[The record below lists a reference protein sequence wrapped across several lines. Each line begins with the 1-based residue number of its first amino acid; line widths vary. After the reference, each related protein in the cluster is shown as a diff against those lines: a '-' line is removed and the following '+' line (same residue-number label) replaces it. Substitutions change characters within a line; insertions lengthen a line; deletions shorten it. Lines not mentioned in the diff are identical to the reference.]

1 MSVPYT
7 FASATTSI
15 PLSQLDTNF
24 NTPITIGNTAVL
36 LGGTITTAYNMTFAN
51 VIITS
56 VGSTFPNNYLANSN
70 VVIGTTTIPLGNTA
84 SSLSNVSL
92 ANVTI
97 NSVTTPITPSQGGTG
112 LTSLTTNNVVLGN
125 GTNNVQLVAPGTS
138 GNVLVSNGTTWISNV
153 VTTNVS
159 SVTGTL
165 SVANGGTGQTT
176 YTNGQLLIGNSTGNT
191 LTKATLTA
199 GTNITI
205 TNGAGSITIN
215 SAAGAASTPIATD
228 ISGTD
233 YTLTL
238 PSAINASVTQFPNMT
253 PIALDATKELMLIYG
268 ASSLQAVVW
277 DSSSSTFG
285 TTVLVRSGTF
295 TNMNT
300 VAAVLLSSTSVLV
313 SSLATSG
320 TALETV
326 VLSISGSTITV
337 NTAVATTL
345 GATSTLI
352 AANTRFVTCGTSYIL
367 NYYDVTTSQPRFRA
381 ITVSGTTPTL
391 GSELVYA
398 GGTAYHTTYALSSS
412 VFLSLSVSNTFVYAY
427 PVSVS
432 GTTLTGGTAAS
443 TAATSNTAL
452 VSGLLSTNN
461 VAISYFSTSTTNCS
475 CAVVSVAA
483 TVASISVAA
492 TTLTASSAAPGLGMQ
507 IFSNQAFINAGRGAT
522 SQLSV
527 LTDTAGV
534 ATVGTPVTP
543 VSASLGGY
551 LSTGK
556 VLLVSSLGAYQQYGI
571 SSGAPVL
578 EKTFQGVYIAASDMS
593 GLSVYYTSPLSG
605 PPNQLSQGTTTTS
618 LRLSSGKFCQIST
631 PGNGFTLTFDGTS
644 IAKWQQAAWTVAST
658 SGAYPDALSTA
669 TGWGIAPPLSTTA
682 TSLVLRKIVLS

>member
-1 MSVPYT
+1 M
-7 FASATTSI
+7 SI
-15 PLSQLDTNF
+15 PRNLSILADNV
-24 NTPITIGNTAVL
+24 NSSGVL
-36 LGGTITTAYNMTFAN
+36 G
-51 VIITS
+51 
-56 VGSTFPNNYLANSN
+56 
-70 VVIGTTTIPLGNTA
+70 
-84 SSLSNVSL
+84 VSG
-92 ANVTI
+92 
-97 NSVTTPITPSQGGTG
+97 GGTG
-112 LTSLTTNNVVLGN
+112 LATTPANGALDIGN
-125 GTNNVQLVAPGTS
+125 GTGFTR
-138 GNVLVSNGTTWISNV
+138 TTL
-153 VTTNVS
+153 T
-159 SVTGTL
+159 
-165 SVANGGTGQTT
+165 GGTGISV
-176 YTNGQLLIGNSTGNT
+176 TNGS
-191 LTKATLTA
+191 
-199 GTNITI
+199 
-205 TNGAGSITIN
+205 GSITIA
-215 SAAGAASTPIATD
+215 SSSGSTPIATD
-228 ISGTD
+228 IAFTD

-238 PSAINASVTQFPNMT
+238 PSAISASVTQFPNMT

-295 TNMNT
+295 TNMVS

-313 SSLATSG
+313 SSLPQG

-326 VLSISGSTITV
+326 VLSISGSSITV

-345 GATSTLI
+345 GATSNLI
-352 AANTRFVTCGTSYIL
+352 LANTRFVTCGTSYIL
-367 NYYDVTTSQPRFRA
+367 NYYDFTTSQPRFRA

-483 TVASISVAA
+483 NVASISVAA
-492 TTLTASSAAPGLGMQ
+492 TTLTANSAAPGLGMQ
-507 IFSNQAFINAGRGAT
+507 IFSNQAFILAGRGAT

-543 VSASLGGY
+543 VSVSLGGY

-556 VLLVSSLGAYQQYGI
+556 VLLTSSLGAYQQYGI
-571 SSGAPVL
+571 SAGAPVL
-578 EKTFQGVYIAASDMS
+578 EKTFQGVYIAASDIA
-593 GLSVYYTSPLSG
+593 GLSTYYTSPLSG
-605 PPNQLSQGTTTTS
+605 PPNQLSFNTTTTN

-631 PGNGFTLTFDGTS
+631 GGNGFTLTFDGTS
-644 IAKWQQAAWTVAST
+644 IAKWQQAAWTVSQS